1 MVSSCSLSQVSSN
14 NSLMCPGRSCARVVA
29 DDGGIGAETL
39 SSILQNENAGELKQ
53 LIKLLQGS

>member
-1 MVSSCSLSQVSSN
+1 
-14 NSLMCPGRSCARVVA
+14 MCPGRSCARVVA

-53 LIKLLQGS
+53 LRKLLQGS